1 MNSKN
6 QMTPEQEK
14 QFKNF
19 VFWLVVCF
27 VGSLSA
33 LVLLIVT
40 LLAIRFFT

>member
-19 VFWLVVCF
+19 VFWLVMTTAA
-27 VGSLSA
+27 GSVALLA
-33 LVLLIVT
+33 LVIYLCLS
-40 LLAIRFFT
+40 